1 MITVTLEPNVR
12 LDPEA
17 LQDAVRRVEF
27 TPTDMRVWVTGT
39 LEPWQSGS
47 EVDADAD
54 VNADADA
61 DAPAEFETLSLALV
75 DSDTG
80 QRFLL
85 TLTPGTEAADL
96 DPSRAGSLTVWGVV
110 ETISGVPDLVLHV
123 EGVERAP

>member
-1 MITVTLEPNVR
+1 MITITLEPNVR

-39 LEPWQSGS
+39 LEPWQPGV

-54 VNADADA
+54 AR
-61 DAPAEFETLSLALV
+61 AELETLSLALV
-75 DSDTG
+75 DGDTG
-80 QRFLL
+80 QRFV
-85 TLTPGTEAADL
+85 LTPGTEAAEL

>member
-27 TPTDMRVWVTGT
+27 TPTDLRVWVTGT
-39 LEPWQSGS
+39 LEPWQPGS
-47 EVDADAD
+47 EGNAD
-54 VNADADA
+54 V
-61 DAPAEFETLSLALV
+61 PAELDTLSLALV
-75 DSDTG
+75 DGDTG

-85 TLTPGTEAADL
+85 TLTPGTGHADL
-96 DPSRAGSLTVWGVV
+96 DPSRAGGLTVWGVV
-110 ETISGVPDLVLHV
+110 ETVSGVPDLVLHV

>member
-1 MITVTLEPNVR
+1 MITITLEPNVR

-39 LEPWQSGS
+39 LEPWQPG
-47 EVDADAD
+47 VD

-61 DAPAEFETLSLALV
+61 PAELETLSLALV
-75 DSDTG
+75 DGDTG

-85 TLTPGTEAADL
+85 TLTPGTEDADL

-110 ETISGVPDLVLHV
+110 ETMSGVPDLVLHV

>member
-27 TPTDMRVWVTGT
+27 TPTDLRVWVTGT
-39 LEPWQSGS
+39 LESWQPGS
-47 EVDADAD
+47 EADARLE
-54 VNADADA
+54 A
-61 DAPAEFETLSLALV
+61 LSLALV
-75 DSDTG
+75 DGDTG

-85 TLTPGTEAADL
+85 TLTPGTGDVDL
-96 DPSRAGSLTVWGVV
+96 DPSQAGGLTVWGVV
-110 ETISGVPDLVLHV
+110 ETMSGVPDLVLHV

>member
-39 LEPWQSGS
+39 LEPWQSG
-47 EVDADAD
+47 VDAD

-61 DAPAEFETLSLALV
+61 PAELETLSLALV
-75 DSDTG
+75 DGDTG
-80 QRFLL
+80 QRFV
-85 TLTPGTEAADL
+85 LTPGTEAADL

-110 ETISGVPDLVLHV
+110 ETMSGVPDLVLHV

>member
-39 LEPWQSGS
+39 LEPWQPGS
-47 EVDADAD
+47 ESDARL
-54 VNADADA
+54 
-61 DAPAEFETLSLALV
+61 ETLSLALV
-75 DSDTG
+75 DGDTG
-80 QRFLL
+80 QRFV
-85 TLTPGTEAADL
+85 LTPGTGDADL
-96 DPSRAGSLTVWGVV
+96 DPSQAGGLTVWGVV
-110 ETISGVPDLVLHV
+110 ETMSGVSDLVLHV